1 MTIRI
6 QERGQGMRSPIFI
19 GSLLVGALILV
30 TCSDASFNAGAGSGA
45 TGRNETCKKPPCN
58 DDPKKFDPN
67 DPKSILVRYGK
78 DIKPSIADYLFVLD
92 NSVSM
97 VDEATRVSLGLT
109 GITKDKFPESALLAV
124 MTTMGSG
131 NPTAAAPTPT
141 TDTKKYTCIDKE
153 PGFLSL
159 VDRASVEAFKS
170 CLGVPPAHA
179 AKYQK
184 MACESG
190 WFKPFDVN
198 ANGERCFSAAL
209 QNPHSPVGCEPGILA
224 VEQLLARN
232 TGKPLF
238 RDNAAVSIIFISD
251 EQQDCELP
259 MTRGNPLDGAGRA
272 DNLKRLIQENSKVA
286 SIKFHGIIPAPSN
299 VPSHTLA
306 YEKVIS
312 HVGGKAVP
320 IADLAADY
328 NSIMEEIITA
338 TVDNVAPEFIIP
350 NSAKKVTSVEV
361 SGVPTKQF
369 QFDASRSK
377 VTIPGLDPN
386 KTVDIVIR
394 FE

>member
-1 MTIRI
+1 
-6 QERGQGMRSPIFI
+6 MRSPFFL
-19 GSLLVGALILV
+19 GSVLVGVFILT
-30 TCSDASFNAGAGSGA
+30 TCSDASFNAGAGSG
-45 TGRNETCKKPPCN
+45 TSNRNETCRKPPCN
-58 DDPKKFDPN
+58 NDEKKFDPN

-97 VDEATRVSLGLT
+97 VDEAGRVSLGLT
-109 GITKDKFPESALLAV
+109 GIAKEKFPESALLAV
-124 MTTMGSG
+124 MTTMGSS
-131 NPTAAAPTPT
+131 NPTAATPTPT
-141 TDTKKYTCIDKE
+141 SDTKKYTCIEKE

-159 VDRASVEAFKS
+159 VDRASVQAFKS
-170 CLGVPPAHA
+170 CLGVPAEYA
-179 AKYQK
+179 AKYRK
-184 MACESG
+184 TACESG

-232 TGKPLF
+232 AGKPLF
-238 RDNAAVSIIFISD
+238 RANAAVSIIFISD
-251 EQQDCELP
+251 EQKDCGLA
-259 MTRGNPLDGAGRA
+259 MTRGNPMGGVDRA
-272 DNLKRLIQENSKVA
+272 ENLKRLIKGNSNVA
-286 SIKFHGIIPAPSN
+286 SIQFHGIIPAPGN
-299 VPSHTLA
+299 VPTDTLA

-312 HVGGKAVP
+312 HVGGRAVP
-320 IADLAADY
+320 IADLAARYD
-328 NSIMEEIITA
+328 SIMEDIITA
-338 TVDNVAPEFIIP
+338 TVDNVAPDFIIP
-350 NSAKKVTSVEV
+350 GSAKKVTSVEI

-377 VTIPGLDPN
+377 VSIPGLDPN